1 MKGAVSKYGQK
12 RKAKYKFT
20 DDGIQITPFS
30 MKQEFGSHEVDEF
43 GNIMR
48 RQEKEEEDE
57 WLASVEGTLKDLE
70 MKEAQAEEE
79 SDKEEV
85 EEKEDEEEE
94 ENEGEEE

>member
-1 MKGAVSKYGQK
+1 MKGAVSKYGHK

-43 GNIMR
+43 GNILR
-48 RQEKEEEDE
+48 KQEKGEEDE
-57 WLASVEGTLKDLE
+57 WLASVEGTLKELE

-79 SDKEEV
+79 SDKEED
-85 EEKEDEEEE
+85 EEKEENEQDEEQD
-94 ENEGEEE
+94 